1 MMNKSRTDL
10 HFRVDREELEKL
22 EQIAVQNKI
31 NTKALLGQIVKS
43 YIEWE
48 RFAPNIGIVPI
59 QKEKLTGFFEVVG
72 DDALAEIAVKAADRF
87 MDKLLILTGKGT
99 LDSFLHIARI
109 TLKKSGFSISES
121 VEDGELQWVVRH
133 GMGRKCSIFYSTYNQ
148 RIVKNL
154 GYASK
159 IEVRDDLWIIRI
171 HRSKLPA
178 RSG

>member
-1 MMNKSRTDL
+1 MVNKSRTVL
-10 HFRVDREELEKL
+10 HFHVDQEDLEAVEK
-22 EQIAVQNKI
+22 IAIQNAI
-31 NTKALLGQIVKS
+31 STSALLRQIVKS

-59 QKEKLTGFFEVVG
+59 QKEKLAGFFEVVG

-178 RSG
+178 RSR